1 MANPNAPFGFKP
13 LAQMSGGAIRN
24 AGDYFIPSAYGTSLF
39 SGDLVRSVANQNR
52 QIERAP
58 SGAATRVLGV
68 FQGCQY
74 VDVAGNIVF
83 APIWLASTALLSGTL
98 AKAVVYDD
106 PALEFIAQMTTYAI
120 TDYADG
126 FDFAIG
132 TGSAVT
138 GKSAAQI
145 DAAGTANDNVRV
157 LGLSYK
163 PSSGDV
169 SELGAFAVV
178 RCRISA
184 PERGAGIVAAEF

>member
-13 LAQMSGGAIRN
+13 LAQMSGGTIRN

-83 APIWLASTALLSGTL
+83 APIWLASTALLTGTL

-106 PALEFIAQMTTYAI
+106 PALEFIAQMSTYAI

-126 FDFAIG
+126 LDFNIG

-138 GKSAAQI
+138 GKSGAFV
-145 DAAGTANDNVRV
+145 DAAANFDNIRV
-157 LGLSYK
+157 QGLAFK
-163 PSSGDV
+163 PSNGDV
-169 SELGAFAVV
+169 SEIGAFAVV
-178 RCRISA
+178 RCRITN
-184 PERGAGIVAAEF
+184 PERGVGIVSAEF